1 MKSAL
6 ALLLLL
12 IARNVYSA
20 QDVELRSRAVGLLER
35 AHAASLAPNL
45 PNLERVDTFR
55 VFDPSSTA
63 REGSFTRVVIQGVG
77 RREESTFGDYH
88 VVNIWTGDT
97 LATTRVNALA
107 PPEIATV
114 MHLTPINLVRF
125 DQSDVIQ
132 AINDRGLN
140 GRPVHC
146 IEFETIVGQDRQE
159 NEVCMDSSS
168 GTLVSEKLG
177 DDFIENSDFFTFA
190 GALLPAKITYSVL
203 GNGLKLEIR
212 QTMTV
217 LADATANVL
226 AAPPDALTLRRCT
239 TFRRAIGQ
247 FMPQPQLGK
256 GGRDI
261 EVVVRGII
269 GADGKVHGALVQS
282 SSRPDLSEE
291 ALNLIAQWVFSPA
304 LCNGNPNENEASFV
318 LHFHG
323 R

>member
-1 MKSAL
+1 M
-6 ALLLLL
+6 LLFLM
-12 IARNVYSA
+12 ARNDYSA

-77 RREESTFGDYH
+77 RREESTLGNYH
-88 VVNIWTGDT
+88 VVNVWTGDNLT
-97 LATTRVNALA
+97 TTRVAALA

-125 DQSDVIQ
+125 DQADVIR
-132 AINDRGLN
+132 AITDRGLN
-140 GRPVHC
+140 GRSVHC

-159 NEVCMDSSS
+159 NEVCVDASN

-177 DDFIENSDFFTFA
+177 DDSIENSEFFPFA

-203 GNGLKLEIR
+203 GSGLKMEIT
-212 QTMTV
+212 QTMTA
-217 LADATANVL
+217 LEDSTTNVL

-247 FMPQPQLGK
+247 FMPQPPVGK

-261 EVVVRGII
+261 EVAVRGII
-269 GADGKVHGALVQS
+269 GPDGKVHGALVQS
-282 SSRPDLSEE
+282 SPRPDLSEE
-291 ALNLIAQWVFSPA
+291 ALSLIAQWVFTPA
-304 LCNGNPNENEASFV
+304 LCNGQPNQNEASFV